1 MTLLTI
7 SNGCPTSTAH
17 TPPTPPAMKLFA
29 DDVLLLFSW
38 ASLTAS
44 SFADVAKFPG
54 DAGMPEVVAVLMVA
68 NQYEP
73 R

>member
-44 SFADVAKFPG
+44 SLADAAKFPG
-54 DAGMPEVVAVLMVA
+54 EAGVPDVVAVLTWA
-68 NQYEP
+68 DQYELC
-73 R
+73 